1 MLTDKHAF
9 LAKMG
14 AVLNDLG
21 GITDLTAAML
31 SLVSL
36 DLTPM
41 RTQGTG
47 RRQPAG
53 EAGPSVQ
60 CTPAVQ
66 GEGQRFFLHF
76 FIAPSQG
83 KSY

>member
-1 MLTDKHAF
+1 MLTDKYAF
-9 LAKMG
+9 LAKMRS
-14 AVLNDLG
+14 VLNDFSD
-21 GITDLTAAML
+21 IADLTAAM
-31 SLVSL
+31 SSPVSPNL
-36 DLTPM
+36 APM
-41 RTQGTG
+41 RTQDTG

-53 EAGPSVQ
+53 ETSPSVQ